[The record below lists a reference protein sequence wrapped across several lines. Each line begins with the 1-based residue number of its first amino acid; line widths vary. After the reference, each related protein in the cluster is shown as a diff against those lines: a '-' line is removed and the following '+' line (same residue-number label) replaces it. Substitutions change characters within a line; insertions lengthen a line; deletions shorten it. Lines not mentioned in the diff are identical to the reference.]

1 MGGGEVGVLTPWRTP
16 PPDPGEKWN
25 AIKDAL
31 SDKEKTRRLIRLM
44 LVNYLPEV
52 LAGIVVIS
60 LALIAAVLR

>member
-1 MGGGEVGVLTPWRTP
+1 MP

-31 SDKEKTRRLIRLM
+31 SDNEKTRRLIRLM

-52 LAGIVVIS
+52 LTCIVVIG
-60 LALIAAVLR
+60 LALIASALR